1 MAEDYANQMLDLLHE
16 WVQVPLSTQER
27 KHQET
32 SFEKTMQ
39 DCLVILTKE
48 SSSGVLLWDPV
59 FLPWDGAVKVSER
72 LGKLLEETKAEEQKL
87 EAAVVVPRL
96 TTYREEHKL
105 ESAVVPKLTT
115 EEQKLEPAV
124 NVPKLSMLNITGR
137 TLTPQDIPLQFPTD
151 IDIEEFLEANPNQKF
166 DVIIT
171 NTEAT
176 PEDTLLEFMKKKLRP
191 HGDLVCFGELSQ
203 RIEQQLMDNKYS
215 FYRNVPDDEN
225 EQSFVIIKQR
235 NVSPVLNE
243 IIKSCLNVVT
253 KCIKYF
259 RKLKDPEAN
268 KIAVQWRV
276 NLSKLKQGMGDWQ
289 RTEFAEADTLWRIKF
304 LLWSVYEIVLS
315 LLSFLQTPSKLVF
328 QLIRKICKA
337 LLKVFVSLFHLMLYG
352 GLLITGYSATTLAT
366 VTVFSFTGIV
376 GFFLTGYISSFR
388 QLAMT
393 MIRKT
398 LSKNYF
404 VFVRNLLKQYKENQ
418 IYFWILIGAV
428 LPVTFVSYI
437 GSEFMT
443 GLVVDLAQAFRVMF
457 VEVVNQAHALVK
469 NNINLKYWVLEALP
483 LTWLQQF
490 FTTYIFT
497 PFQRYILTPIL
508 DSAYYQSV
516 AGTCAFILWMERQYD
531 DIYIGPNRLYIP
543 PRRSFYYIDYTMN
556 QITSQKQEVGSTQ
569 FLYMNNYFET
579 ERICREVIK
588 NLQKQKQ
595 HWTYFTSNKLKFLKG
610 KPSYVFLD
618 AVNTLLQTRERFL
631 SYDDVRREGRSIEL
645 QKIQTEQQRFKE
657 KLEQFK
663 VLLNGSGLSPESK
676 QAVLTLL
683 EQEIEVNQRALA
695 GYLSPNTELLTA
707 FEELKHP
714 DTFYQDVV
722 ALQNGL
728 THYQHVSNAL
738 RTELII
744 LGEKIWFTSQA
755 VVRGSTMREREIK
768 NPVIETT
775 ARVDPDTPPLYF
787 YLNKDGTFSPLF
799 HLNVVALSQ

>member
-1 MAEDYANQMLDLLHE
+1 MAKEYANEMLDLLHE
-16 WVQVPLSTQER
+16 WAQVSPSTQET
-27 KHQET
+27 KET

-39 DCLVILTKE
+39 NCHSIMTKE

-59 FLPWDGAVKVSER
+59 FLPWDGAVQVSGR
-72 LGKLLEETKAEEQKL
+72 LGKLLQTVKSEEQKL
-87 EAAVVVPRL
+87 ETVTP
-96 TTYREEHKL
+96 
-105 ESAVVPKLTT
+105 
-115 EEQKLEPAV
+115 EEQKLEPVTSEEQKLETAI
-124 NVPKLSMLNITGR
+124 NFPKLNMLNITGR
-137 TLTPQDIPLQFPTD
+137 TLTPQDVPLQFPPD
-151 IDIEEFLEANPNQKF
+151 INVEEFLEANPNQKF

-176 PEDTLLEFMKKKLRP
+176 PEDTLLGFMKQKLWP
-191 HGDLVCFGELSQ
+191 HGDLVCFGELTQ
-203 RIEQQLMDNKYS
+203 RIEQQLLDNKYS
-215 FYRNVPDDEN
+215 FYRNVPDDDT
-225 EQSFVIIKQR
+225 EQTFIIIKQR

-253 KCIKYF
+253 KCTKYF
-259 RKLKDPEAN
+259 RKLKNPEAN
-268 KIAVQWRV
+268 KIAVQWKI
-276 NLSKLKQGMGDWQ
+276 NMSKLKQGMENWQ

-304 LLWSVYEIVLS
+304 LLWSVYEVVLS
-315 LLSFLQTPSKLVF
+315 LLSFLQNPSKLVF
-328 QLIRKICKA
+328 LLIRKICKA

-352 GLLITGYSATTLAT
+352 GLLITGYSVATLAT

-388 QLAMT
+388 KLAMT
-393 MIRKT
+393 MISKT

-418 IYFWILIGAV
+418 IYFWILVGAV

-508 DSAYYQSV
+508 DSAYYQSL

-531 DIYIGPNRLYIP
+531 DIYIGPNRLYVP
-543 PRRSFYYIDYTMN
+543 LRRNSFYYIDYTMN
-556 QITSQKQEVGSTQ
+556 QITSKKQDVGSTQ

-579 ERICREVIK
+579 EPLCSRVIK

-631 SYDDVRREGRSIEL
+631 SYDDVKREDRSKEL
-645 QKIQTEQQRFKE
+645 EKIQTEQQRYKESLEKFKSS
-657 KLEQFK
+657 
-663 VLLNGSGLSPESK
+663 LNNSPDLSEESK
-676 QAVLTLL
+676 KAVLTLL
-683 EQEIEVNQRALA
+683 EQEIEVNHRALT
-695 GYLSPNTELLTA
+695 GYLYSSTELLTA
-707 FEELKHP
+707 FETLKHP
-714 DTFYQDVV
+714 DAFYADVA
-722 ALQNGL
+722 ALQSNL
-728 THYQHVSNAL
+728 THFQNVSNAL
-738 RTELII
+738 KTELII
-744 LGEKIWFTSQA
+744 FGKKIWLTGQA
-755 VVRGSTMREREIK
+755 VVRGSIMREREIK

-775 ARVDPDTPPLYF
+775 ATVDPHMPPLYF
-787 YLNKDGTFSPLF
+787 YLNENGTFSPLI